1 MKKVILFIL
10 VVLVVWGGLFAYR
23 NLRGIAPAV
32 RPTPQI
38 SDLLKTDAPSQE
50 PGSNTTGI
58 PLTFPSGISLSF
70 FARDLGAPR
79 VLRFDPKGVLLAS
92 IPSRGQVVALPDAN
106 GDGVA
111 DETIIVAR
119 GLRIPH
125 GFAFHD
131 GKLFIAETDQI
142 ATYDYDANT
151 HAATNKRKIVDL
163 PAGGNHVTR
172 TIDIGPDGRLYI
184 SVGSSCN
191 VCNEKDARRA
201 KILVANADGGNLRD
215 YAAGLRNSVFFI
227 WDAGGRM
234 WATDMGR
241 DLIGDDIPPD
251 EINIIEDGRFY
262 GWPYCYGQMI
272 WDRQFDSS
280 QEAEDRCEKSAASRV
295 DLQAHSAPLGLRFI
309 PESWGNE
316 YKGDLL
322 VAFHG
327 SWNRTT
333 PTGYKVVRIKLDKS
347 GNLEG
352 VEDFITGWLGGAQG
366 ASGAHGR
373 PVDIIF
379 DAAGVG
385 YISDDKAGVLY
396 RLEI

>member
-1 MKKVILFIL
+1 
-10 VVLVVWGGLFAYR
+10 
-23 NLRGIAPAV
+23 
-32 RPTPQI
+32 
-38 SDLLKTDAPSQE
+38 
-50 PGSNTTGI
+50 
-58 PLTFPSGISLSF
+58 
-70 FARDLGAPR
+70 
-79 VLRFDPKGVLLAS
+79 
-92 IPSRGQVVALPDAN
+92 
-106 GDGVA
+106 
-111 DETIIVAR
+111 
-119 GLRIPH
+119 
-125 GFAFHD
+125 
-131 GKLFIAETDQI
+131 
-142 ATYDYDANT
+142 
-151 HAATNKRKIVDL
+151 
-163 PAGGNHVTR
+163 
-172 TIDIGPDGRLYI
+172 
-184 SVGSSCN
+184 
-191 VCNEKDARRA
+191 
-201 KILVANADGGNLRD
+201 
-215 YAAGLRNSVFFI
+215 
-227 WDAGGRM
+227 M